1 LELLEEMN
9 MIVGKAIGMNRI
21 INPST
26 KRSFILNVGREVILK
41 NFTDVEEVLQ
51 VFKNCCDGVV
61 VRFEQVERLLHHF
74 LGRTAP
80 ALIVEASLKSAS
92 QVGSSLQDKVSGS
105 SKFLVENALLLGA
118 SAILGYLFVGYERDE
133 DEARNV
139 ELIAHLAWESEKAG
153 LPLIVE
159 CIPFGERVTRENFP
173 KCVELAA
180 RVSSESGAD
189 VIAIPYTG
197 DYASFCK
204 IVDGVGIPVLTLDMV
219 TPFGWGVENI
229 VTTLKAGSSGII
241 VTEETLQRLGFSK
254 LRSLYDFIHGRV
266 EAWE

>member
-1 LELLEEMN
+1 MVEESAG
-9 MIVGKAIGMNRI
+9 I
-21 INPST
+21 
-26 KRSFILNVGREVILK
+26 
-41 NFTDVEEVLQ
+41 EEVLQ
-51 VFKNCCDGVV
+51 NLKNCYDGAVL
-61 VRFEQVERLLHHF
+61 RFEQVECLSHHF
-74 LGRTAP
+74 LGRNAP
-80 ALIVEASLKSAS
+80 ALIVEASLESAS
-92 QVGSSLQDKVSGS
+92 QVGSSLQDKVSDS

-118 SAILGYLFVGYERDE
+118 SAILSYLFVGYERDE

-139 ELIAHLAWESEKAG
+139 ELITHLAWESERAG

-197 DYASFCK
+197 DYTSFRK
-204 IVDGVGIPVLTLDMV
+204 IVDGVSIPVLTLDMA
-219 TPFGWGVENI
+219 TPFGYGVEN
-229 VTTLKAGSSGII
+229 VTTTLKAGSSGII
-241 VTEETLQRLGFSK
+241 ITEETLQRFSISK

-266 EAWE
+266 KVWE

>member
-1 LELLEEMN
+1 MV
-9 MIVGKAIGMNRI
+9 MGKTISMNRI

-26 KRSFILNVGREVILK
+26 KKSFILNVSREAILK
-41 NFTDVEEVLQ
+41 SSINVEEVLQ
-51 VFKNCCDGVV
+51 VFKNYCDGIVA
-61 VRFEQVERLLHHF
+61 RFEQVECLFHHF

-80 ALIVEASLKSAS
+80 ALIVEASLESTS
-92 QVGSSLQDKVSGS
+92 QVGSSLQDKVSDS

-118 SAILGYLFVGYERDE
+118 SAILSYLFVGYERDE

-139 ELIAHLAWESEKAG
+139 ELIAHLAWESERAG
-153 LPLIVE
+153 LPLIVG

-197 DYASFCK
+197 DYTSFRK
-204 IVDGVGIPVLTLDMV
+204 IVDGVGIPVLTFDMV

-241 VTEETLQRLGFSK
+241 ITEETLQRFSISK
-254 LRSLYDFIHGRV
+254 LRSLYDFIHGRLGV
-266 EAWE
+266 WE